1 MRANNTCEII
11 NLAKMRGFEKNRGL
25 ARIFS
30 AMACVGFAWV
40 AFENHSA
47 FAEGPPSAAAGKLIY
62 RTGQDPGGSEI
73 SALPLGR
80 SSAAPARNFPCA
92 NCHGLRGE
100 GREEGALATPPVD
113 WRSLTSARAASA
125 NWSARPAFEAEGVKR
140 AILSG
145 TSVSGAPLAAAMPHY
160 VMNERQID
168 SVISYLKLIGSN
180 EDMDV
185 GIGVDFIK
193 LGAVLPLTGAMAAQG
208 AQTESLLRRYFTE
221 INERGG
227 VYRRKILLEIADS
240 KSEESE
246 ASRAVRRLVEDGVF
260 ALVAVSAPLDPA
272 TRALIMEAQIPLLGP
287 LNETPRES
295 DRRDAY
301 IWRLRPSFAD
311 QGGALADYIIST
323 AEARKP
329 SLLRVAII
337 YEDEPGA
344 REAMSGA
351 RTRLIRG
358 AANVL
363 ERSYTEIGRGTS
375 AIVSRP
381 AELDW
386 IIFLGKGSDLDVLV
400 LRLQALGDQLPS
412 IGALAPL
419 SADAR
424 NFADF
429 HDAKIVYAMPH
440 GWNFIPLAD
449 GQKKEGGNFNI
460 ARIERDD
467 ALIALAAA
475 KLTVETLARVGIK
488 LSRDQ
493 FSSELEKINNLETG
507 VLPPISFGKNSHIG
521 VSNTRIVVQRPN
533 L

>member
-1 MRANNTCEII
+1 MLWLMRANRACEIV
-11 NLAKMRGFEKNRGL
+11 NSAKMRGFERNRRL
-25 ARIFS
+25 ARIFF

-80 SSAAPARNFPCA
+80 SLAAPARNVPCA

-145 TSVSGAPLAAAMPHY
+145 TSVSGTPLAATMPHY
-160 VMNERQID
+160 AMNERQID
-168 SVISYLKLIGSN
+168 SVISYLMLIGSN

-227 VYRRKILLEIADS
+227 VYRRKILLQVADS
-240 KSEESE
+240 KSNEAE

-260 ALVAVSAPLDPA
+260 ALVAVSAPLDRA
-272 TRALIMEAQIPLLGP
+272 TRALIMDAQIPLLGP

-295 DRRDAY
+295 DRRDSY
-301 IWRLRPSFAD
+301 IWRLRPYFAD

-323 AEARKP
+323 GDARP
-329 SLLRVAII
+329 VAII
-337 YEDEPGA
+337 YEDEPDA

-363 ERSYTEIGRGTS
+363 ERSYTEIGRATS
-375 AIVSRP
+375 AIVSTL
-381 AELDW
+381 AELNW
-386 IIFLGKGSDLDVLV
+386 IIFLGKGSDLDVLLV
-400 LRLQALGDQLPS
+400 RLEALGGQVPS
-412 IGALAPL
+412 VGALAPL
-419 SADAR
+419 TTDVR
-424 NFADF
+424 NSADF
-429 HDAKIVYAMPH
+429 HHVKIVYAMPH
-440 GWNFIPLAD
+440 GWKFVPLAD
-449 GQKKEGGNFNI
+449 GQKKEGGNLNT
-460 ARIERDD
+460 APIERDEP
-467 ALIALAAA
+467 LIALSAA

-493 FSSELEKINNLETG
+493 FLSELEKIHNLETG

-521 VSNTRIVVQRPN
+521 VSNTRIVVQRPD